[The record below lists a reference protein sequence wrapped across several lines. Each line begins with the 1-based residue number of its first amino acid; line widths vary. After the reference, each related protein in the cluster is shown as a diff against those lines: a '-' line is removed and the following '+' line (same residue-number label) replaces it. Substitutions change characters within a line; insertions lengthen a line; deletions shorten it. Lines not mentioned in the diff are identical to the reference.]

1 MIITSVP
8 KSSITVD
15 TAFRKIITL
24 QGCTTLPTRT
34 NRLLMPLDTLP
45 WCADRGCG
53 WTRPLP
59 CFHQDHESRNKYG
72 SVIMRQI
79 PKTVLKDV
87 RRGWFTRGSFDPK
100 QPRPS

>member
-1 MIITSVP
+1 MILEFGHQAF
-8 KSSITVD
+8 ITVNI
-15 TAFRKIITL
+15 AFRKDLTL

-59 CFHQDHESRNKYG
+59 CFRQDHESCNKYDSAVTG
-72 SVIMRQI
+72 QI
-79 PKTVLKDV
+79 
-87 RRGWFTRGSFDPK
+87 
-100 QPRPS
+100 